1 MRKILCAVA
10 VLGFAASASFAA
22 FGTVSSS
29 VFVASATITDVGTV
43 AMSATLSSGSQ
54 LTWSGITLGTTK
66 WKGADN
72 YIVLN
77 STVTTATGG
86 IQIYTDNRTH
96 SVQVSTMAAVP
107 GGLVNAAARTQTL
120 PLCWRIVDVTTT
132 TAIQQGAAG
141 YPDRLWDTKTG
152 DQYPCY
158 IWMKDKATASVAN
171 GGTLP
176 WATSAS
182 FVPGEPYITMKDSVN
197 GVMHAEITYAAMPSP
212 DYIYVGAN
220 FLGAAGGSSYSGKIV
235 IEAFNE

>member
-1 MRKILCAVA
+1 MRKILCAMALV
-10 VLGFAASASFAA
+10 GFAASASFAA
-22 FGTVSSS
+22 FTPVSSS
-29 VFVASATITDVGTV
+29 LFVASATITDVGTV

-54 LTWSGITLGTTK
+54 LTWSGISLGTTK

-77 STVTTATGG
+77 STVTAATGG

-96 SVQVSTMAAVP
+96 AVQVSTMAAVP
-107 GGLVNAAARTQTL
+107 GGLVNAAVRTQTI

-141 YPDRLWDTKTG
+141 FPDRLWDTKTG

-158 IWMKDKATASVAN
+158 VWMKDKATASLSN

-176 WATSAS
+176 WASTPS
-182 FVPGEPYITMKDSVN
+182 FVPGEAYVTMKDAVN
-197 GVMHAEITYAAMPSP
+197 GVMHAEMTYAFMTSP
-212 DYIYVGAN
+212 DYVYVGAN
-220 FLGAAGGSSYSGKIV
+220 FGNAAGGSSYSGKIV
-235 IEAFNE
+235 VESFTE